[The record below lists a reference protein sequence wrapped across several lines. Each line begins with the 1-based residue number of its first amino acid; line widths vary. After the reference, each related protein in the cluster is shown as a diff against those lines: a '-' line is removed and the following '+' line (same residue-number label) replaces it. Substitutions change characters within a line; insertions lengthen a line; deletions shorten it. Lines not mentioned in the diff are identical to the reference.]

1 MAVYSENP
9 RNATGR
15 FPLRKALSRFL
26 FFASLLLAFLSLPLL
41 ARRQEK
47 SPQPLKQDEACLA
60 CHGQPDM
67 KSGKGKSISI
77 RPEKHAASVHG
88 ILGCADCHTSIKDFP
103 HPAKIAKVKCETCHA
118 EEASDSAKSIHAA
131 LGEDACS
138 TCHGNVHEI
147 TSSAKLQPGKC
158 TECHASEAQDL
169 AESIH
174 GQAAKSGDPDAPT
187 CLSCHGPVHKIQ
199 ASSEPASKVAKKNQ
213 PAACAQC
220 HANPGFLSRHKI
232 PVLHPVEQ
240 YLQSVHGRA
249 VLQGKNAAV
258 CADCHGGHRIFPA
271 RDAQSTVS
279 HWKVAGTCA
288 QCHKEVARQFNE
300 SVHGEA
306 LKAGVRDA
314 PDCTNCHGEHL
325 ILEPGNPASS
335 LNAANISAQT
345 CGRCH
350 SDARLTRL
358 YDLPADRLPS
368 YADSFHG
375 LAVREGTLTAA
386 NCASCHG
393 VHDIL
398 PPADA
403 RSTINPAN
411 LRKTCSQ
418 CHQNIGEKLAIGPV
432 HVRITTGAAHPVVQW
447 IRGFYLLVIPLTL
460 GFMVLHNL
468 LDWLKKLRS
477 HRRAEFNGEHVV
489 RMNLWFRIAHWGV
502 MLSFPTLV
510 FTGFALKYPDS
521 WWSAPFL
528 LWGRHEAF
536 RGTLHRTAAVVLIAA
551 TLYHLVHLALNRRDR
566 AFLAAMLPKVK
577 DATDLLD
584 VLRYNLGLTQ
594 QEPQFG
600 KFNYAEKMEYWAF
613 LWGTAVMAISGFLLW
628 FNNFALRHFPK
639 WITDAATAV
648 HWYEAL
654 LATFSILLWHFY
666 MVIFDPLV
674 YPMDTA
680 WLDGKIPADH
690 YRHSR
695 PAYLHTLKR
704 VGLVASENNDTPS
717 QVEADPP
724 PKSGGADGVEK
735 PASSIPEKK
744 LQN

>member
-1 MAVYSENP
+1 MAACADNRQSSS
-9 RNATGR
+9 RAFR
-15 FPLRKALSRFL
+15 LRMTLFCFL
-26 FFASLLLAFLSLPLL
+26 LSLPFPTIP
-41 ARRQEK
+41 APARQEK
-47 SPQPLKQDEACLA
+47 PAQPLKQDEACLA
-60 CHGQPDM
+60 CHDQPDM
-67 KSGKGKSISI
+67 KSEKGKRISI
-77 RPEKHAASVHG
+77 RAEKHAASAHG
-88 ILGCADCHTSIKDFP
+88 TLGCTDCHTAIKGFP
-103 HPAKIAKVKCETCHA
+103 HSAKIAKVKCESCHA
-118 EEASDSAKSIHAA
+118 DEVADATKSIHAV
-131 LGEDACS
+131 LGEDACAS
-138 TCHGNVHEI
+138 CHGNVHEV
-147 TSSAKLQPGKC
+147 SPAAKLVPGKC
-158 TECHASEAQDL
+158 TECHATEAKEIS
-169 AESIH
+169 ESIH
-174 GQAAKSGDPDAPT
+174 GQAAKAGDPDAPT

-199 ASSEPASKVAKKNQ
+199 ASSEAASLVTKNNQ

-240 YLQSVHGRA
+240 YRQSVHGRA

-258 CADCHGGHRIFPA
+258 CADCHGGHRILPA
-271 RDAQSTVS
+271 REAQSTVS
-279 HWKVAGTCA
+279 HWNVAATCSP
-288 QCHKEVARQFNE
+288 CHKEIARQFNE

-325 ILEPGNPASS
+325 ILEPSNPASALS
-335 LNAANISAQT
+335 AANISVQT

-350 SDARLTRL
+350 ADARMARL

-398 PPADA
+398 RSSDP
-403 RSTINPAN
+403 RSTINATN
-411 LRKTCSQ
+411 LRKTCGQ
-418 CHQNIGEKLAIGPV
+418 CHQGIGEKLAIGPV
-432 HVRITTGAAHPVVQW
+432 HVRISTGAAHPVVQW
-447 IRGFYLLVIPLTL
+447 IRGFYWVIIPLTL

-468 LDWLKKLRS
+468 LDWLKKLRQ
-477 HRRAEFNGEHVV
+477 HRQPQYSPEQVT

-502 MLSFPTLV
+502 MVSFPMLV

-536 RGTLHRTAAVVLIAA
+536 RGTLHRTAAVALIVA
-551 TLYHLVHLALNRRDR
+551 TLYHLIHLALTRRDR
-566 AFLAAMLPKVK
+566 KFLLAMLPKVK
-577 DATDLLD
+577 DVTDLIA
-584 VLRYNLGLTQ
+584 VLRYNLGASTE
-594 QEPQFG
+594 EPQFG

-613 LWGTAVMAISGFLLW
+613 LWGTAVMAVSGFLLW
-628 FNNFALRHFPK
+628 FNDFALRHFPK
-639 WITDAATAV
+639 WMTDAATAV

-666 MVIFDPLV
+666 IVIFDPLV

-680 WLDGKIPADH
+680 WLDGKIPAEH

-695 PAYLHTLKR
+695 PAYLRALER
-704 VGLVASENNDTPS
+704 VGLATSAGKEEPEGTKSASAAKPEGAERSPS
-717 QVEADPP
+717 SV
-724 PKSGGADGVEK
+724 
-735 PASSIPEKK
+735 PAKES
-744 LQN
+744 